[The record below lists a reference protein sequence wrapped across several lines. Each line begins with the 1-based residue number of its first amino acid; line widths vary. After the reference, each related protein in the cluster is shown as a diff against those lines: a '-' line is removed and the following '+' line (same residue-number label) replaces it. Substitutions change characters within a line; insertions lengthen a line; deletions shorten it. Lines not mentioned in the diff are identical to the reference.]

1 MSERDKT
8 ELIDL
13 ASRVASLTDE
23 AYVQIEE
30 SIVTLRLRPGELVT
44 EPAVVAMVGLGRTP
58 VREALQRL
66 AREGL
71 VVILPR
77 KGLRVS
83 QSDPAQQLLVLEVRR
98 ELEGLLARLAAER
111 ATPIERQAFHA
122 IADGMAGAAQA
133 ADEISFMRFDRE
145 LNLMLMAA
153 AHNEYAASAMR
164 LINGHS
170 RRFWFQH
177 HTALGDLP
185 LCARLH
191 AEQARAI
198 ASGDLAAATGATNR
212 LIDYTVTFTNSVR
225 EAD

>member
-1 MSERDKT
+1 VSEREKS

-23 AYVQIEE
+23 AYVQLEE
-30 SIVTLRLRPGELVT
+30 RIVTLQLRPGDLVT
-44 EPAVVAMVGLGRTP
+44 ETTLVEMIGLGRTP

-66 AREGL
+66 AREGM
-71 VVILPR
+71 VAILPR

-83 QSDPAQQLLVLEVRR
+83 ESDPGQQLLVLEVRR
-98 ELEGLLARLAAER
+98 ELEGLLARLAAQR
-111 ATPIERQAFHA
+111 ATAAERQAFHD
-122 IADGMAGAAQA
+122 IADGMDVAANA
-133 ADEISFMRFDRE
+133 ADDLTFMRCDRE
-145 LNLMLMAA
+145 HNLLLTVA
-153 AHNEYAASAMR
+153 AHNEYASSAMR

-177 HTALGDLP
+177 HKVQGDLP

-198 ASGDLAAATGATNR
+198 ASGDIAAGAAATNR
-212 LIDYTVTFTNSVR
+212 LIDYTVAFTRAVQ
-225 EAD
+225 EAC